1 MDALLQLCHDGMIN
15 FLFSVCF
22 YCVLWGKMMKKARK
36 LLSHTI
42 FFETFDLVVTFF
54 GEKVKNHDVIHAQA
68 QKHKAIMSTEIDDPL
83 DRP

>member
-1 MDALLQLCHDGMIN
+1 
-15 FLFSVCF
+15 
-22 YCVLWGKMMKKARK
+22 MKKARK